1 MKKIILSVILLSFFG
16 VEAQVKVPQPSA
28 KARVEQAVGL
38 TQIKVDYTRPAKRG
52 RDIFG
57 NLVPYG
63 KLWRTGA
70 NENTI
75 VSFSEDVII
84 DGKTLPKGEYAL
96 YTIPEQG
103 EWTIYFYKD
112 TNNWGLPKE
121 WDETKIALEAKADA
135 MPFFDREYFTIDI
148 TPSDNNKGAIVMHW
162 DRSMITLPF
171 ETFTHQQAMASIEA
185 NLASGKVSAQDYYQ
199 AGVYMLSI
207 NQNLPKSLE
216 YIEKAISLEKDAPYY
231 MWRQKSLVLAKLGK
245 RKEAIKAA
253 EESLRKSQLAGNSD
267 YVKLNTDS
275 IEEWKRTR

>member
-1 MKKIILSVILLSFFG
+1 MKRIIFG
-16 VEAQVKVPQPSA
+16 TIVFLALQNATAQVKVPQASA

-38 TQIKVDYTRPAKRG
+38 TQVRVDYTRPAKRG

-63 KLWRTGA
+63 QIWRTGA

-75 VSFSEDVII
+75 VSFSEDVVIQ
-84 DGKTLPKGEYAL
+84 GNTLPKGEYAL
-96 YTIPEQG
+96 YTIPRVG
-103 EWTIYFYKD
+103 EWTIIFYKD

-121 WDETKIALEAKADA
+121 WDESKIALRANADA

-148 TPSDNNKGAIVMHW
+148 TPSDNNKGALVIHW
-162 DRSMITLPF
+162 DRNVVTLPF

-185 NLASGKVSAQDYYQ
+185 NLADPKASAQDFYQ
-199 AGVYMLSI
+199 AGVYLFSS
-207 NQNLPKSLE
+207 NQNFEKAAE
-216 YIEKAISLEKDAPYY
+216 YIDKAISMQKDAPFY

-253 EESLRKSQLAGNSD
+253 QESLRKAQLAGNSD
-267 YVKLNTDS
+267 YIKLNNDFIS
-275 IEEWKRTR
+275 ELKK

>member
-1 MKKIILSVILLSFFG
+1 MKKVILAVFLFVFI
-16 VEAQVKVPQPSA
+16 ENTQAQVKVPQPSA

-63 KLWRTGA
+63 KIWRTGA

-75 VSFSEDVII
+75 VSFSEDVTFE
-84 DGKTLPKGEYAL
+84 GKTLPKGEYAL
-96 YTIPEQG
+96 YTKPEVG
-103 EWTIYFYKD
+103 EWTVYFYKD
-112 TNNWGLPKE
+112 TKNWGLPKE
-121 WDETKIALEAKADA
+121 WDESKVALEVKADE

-162 DRSMITLPF
+162 DRKVITLPF

-185 NLASGKVSAQDYYQ
+185 NMATGKATSRDYYQ
-199 AGVYMLSI
+199 AGVYLLET

-216 YIEKAISLEKDAPYY
+216 YIDKAVTMEKDVPYY
-231 MWRQKSLVLAKLGK
+231 MLRQKSLVLAKLGK
-245 RKEAIKAA
+245 RKEAIKTA
-253 EESLRKSQLAGNSD
+253 EESLRKAQAAGNAD

-275 IEEWKRTR
+275 IAEWKK